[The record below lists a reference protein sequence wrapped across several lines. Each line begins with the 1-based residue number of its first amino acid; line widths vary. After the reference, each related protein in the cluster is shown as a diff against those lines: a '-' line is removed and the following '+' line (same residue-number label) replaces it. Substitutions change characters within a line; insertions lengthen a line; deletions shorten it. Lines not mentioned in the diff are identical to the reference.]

1 MSDCIFCKLAVKEI
15 PAQAVYED
23 DEIFAFHD
31 VNPQAPVHI
40 LVVPKKHFVN
50 ILDVTES
57 ETELLGKMLLVATRI
72 AADQGFAGDGFRV
85 VVNCNRDGGQS
96 VDHLH
101 FHLLAGRRMK
111 WPPG

>member
-1 MSDCIFCKLAVKEI
+1 MSDCIFCKLATKEI
-15 PAQAVYED
+15 PTRAVYED
-23 DEIFAFHD
+23 EAIFAFHD

-40 LVVPKKHFVN
+40 LVIPKKHYTN

-57 ETELLGKMLLVATRI
+57 DTELLGRMIQTATRI
-72 AADQGFAGDGFRV
+72 AADQGFAQNGFRV
-85 VVNCNRDGGQS
+85 VLNCNRDGGQS

-101 FHLLAGRRMK
+101 FHLLAGRRMT